1 MQFPKLLQKNTAA
14 LSTGKDPFGSS
25 SELSI
30 HLLIQLLNKCIAL
43 LLCAGL
49 HMWLRQ
55 KSPGSALCSR
65 GTQGRELVGAHHYGT
80 DRQTP
85 RGWPHL
91 LSLLL
96 LVKCLFQLLH
106 TWLCH
111 HHSPEAIFARSPNDL
126 TACQTE
132 WLLLCSFCLSLR
144 VLDLPPGSGA
154 HSPISGTTPSLTSS
168 ALDLLFSIYT
178 LSLGDFIQSHGF
190 KYHLYTDDSQ
200 MYISSPAL
208 SSELQ
213 TPTSCFMPLY
223 VQKHLRLKRPQW
235 SS

>member
-96 LVKCLFQLLH
+96 LVKCLFNSFTPGFVTTTPLKPFLPGPPMTSQLVKPNGYFSVHSVCLLGSWTCLQAPEH
-106 TWLCH
+106 TH
-111 HHSPEAIFARSPNDL
+111 RFPG
-126 TACQTE
+126 
-132 WLLLCSFCLSLR
+132 LLL
-144 VLDLPPGSGA
+144 P
-154 HSPISGTTPSLTSS
+154 
-168 ALDLLFSIYT
+168 
-178 LSLGDFIQSHGF
+178 
-190 KYHLYTDDSQ
+190 
-200 MYISSPAL
+200 
-208 SSELQ
+208 
-213 TPTSCFMPLY
+213 
-223 VQKHLRLKRPQW
+223 
-235 SS
+235 